1 MFVSIVIPCFN
12 EEEVLNFTVKKISDY
27 LEVLKQKEILN
38 RYEII
43 LVDDGST
50 DSTWS
55 IIKILKTTN
64 ASIRGIK
71 LAKNAGH
78 QNALLAGL
86 FSIEGDAAISI
97 DADMQDDINV
107 IEKMLL
113 LYKDGCE
120 IVYGVRKK
128 RDTDTFFKRFSAEAF
143 YKLISF
149 MGAKIV
155 YNHADYR
162 LMGKKSI
169 EHLKQFKE
177 VNLFLRGIVPL
188 IGYKTEIVYY
198 DRVERFAG
206 ISKYPLKKMLSFAWE
221 GITSFSIVPLRLIS
235 LIGVIIFFFSLGASF
250 WILCIRFFSNDAV
263 PGWAS
268 TALPIYFI
276 GSIQLLSIGILGEYI
291 GKIYYEVKQRPRYII
306 ETTI

>member
-1 MFVSIVIPCFN
+1 
-12 EEEVLNFTVKKISDY
+12 
-27 LEVLKQKEILN
+27 
-38 RYEII
+38 
-43 LVDDGST
+43 
-50 DSTWS
+50 
-55 IIKILKTTN
+55 
-64 ASIRGIK
+64 
-71 LAKNAGH
+71 
-78 QNALLAGL
+78 
-86 FSIEGDAAISI
+86 
-97 DADMQDDINV
+97 
-107 IEKMLL
+107 
-113 LYKDGCE
+113 
-120 IVYGVRKK
+120 
-128 RDTDTFFKRFSAEAF
+128 
-143 YKLISF
+143 

-235 LIGVIIFFFSLGASF
+235 LIGVIIFFFSLGTSF
-250 WILCIRFFSNDAV
+250 WILCIRFFSNDVV